1 MENLAIYETPE
12 LDSPRMILGFTG
24 WMDGGGVSTGTVNY
38 LAEKLQAPKLAD
50 IASPEFYI
58 LNFPVST
65 VPITVL
71 TDRGTALVS
80 SVNPMEFAAIFRP
93 HTRIRDGIIQELRF
107 PKNEFRYSESANLVL
122 FSGEEPHIRWR
133 EYCDCIFAVARQFQV
148 QEFYFVG
155 SVASPIPHT
164 RAPRVHASVPEEALK
179 EKLKEFDLGFG
190 DYEGPAGLV
199 TFLSMLSVDEG
210 IEMSNLVLEVPHYPF
225 LDMPAYPKSILKA
238 VSVLCRLLDLDI
250 GSSDLVAA
258 ADRTED
264 KLNEAMTE
272 NEAFN
277 ELVKKLEEAYDS
289 EEAAGSE
296 DLLRR
301 LIEGIDLSGD
311 HDQN

>member
-93 HTRIRDGIIQELRF
+93 HTQIRDGIIQELRF
-107 PKNEFRYSESANLVL
+107 QKNEFRYSESANLVL

-164 RAPRVHASVPEEALK
+164 RAPRVHASVATEALK
-179 EKLKEFDLGFG
+179 EKLREFDIGFG

-250 GSSDLVAA
+250 PSPDLVTA

-264 KLNEAMTE
+264 KLNEAMAE

>member
-148 QEFYFVG
+148 KEFYFVG